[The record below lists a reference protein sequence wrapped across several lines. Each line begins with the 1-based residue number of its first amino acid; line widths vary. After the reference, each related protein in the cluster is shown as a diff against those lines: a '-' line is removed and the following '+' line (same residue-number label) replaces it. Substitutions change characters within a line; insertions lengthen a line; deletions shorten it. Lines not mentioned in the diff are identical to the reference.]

1 MSVQMTCPY
10 CKKEFP
16 FNNGDLDRRISAIG
30 QRITTI
36 NRELSEIKAMHPK
49 FRKCKEGRKKVL
61 VLELSELVE
70 KIKELKTIR
79 KATDQQIKEYEYQVF
94 KNIVKEKFG
103 ETEYKKILEIVA
115 EEIKAYQI
123 SGLMRHEYTRSNSKS
138 NVTSI
143 SKL

>member
-16 FNNGDLDRRISAIG
+16 FNNGDLDRKISSIAQRIS
-30 QRITTI
+30 TI
-36 NRELSEIKAMHPK
+36 NRELAEINAMHPK
-49 FRKCKEGRKKVL
+49 AKRFKEGRRKVL

-70 KIKELKTIR
+70 KITELKTVR
-79 KATDQQIKEYEYQVF
+79 KATDQQIKAYEYQAF
-94 KNIVKEKFG
+94 KDIVKERYG
-103 ETEYKKILEIVA
+103 EAEYKKIIEMVD

-143 SKL
+143 NKL